1 MQRFSDETGLSVRVH
16 HFPPGTSKWNKIE
29 HRLFSYISKNWKGHP
44 LISRET
50 VVNLIANT
58 KTKEG
63 LEVFAVLDENEYQK
77 GRKISDEEIASLRIQ
92 GDDFHPEWN
101 YKISPRL

>member
-1 MQRFSDETGLSVRVH
+1 MAFMQQGH
-16 HFPPGTSKWNKIE
+16 KIE
-29 HRLFSYISKNWKGHP
+29 HRLFSYISKNWKGQP

-58 KTKEG
+58 KTDTG
-63 LEVFAVLDENEYQK
+63 LKVFAVLDENEYKK
-77 GRKISDEEIASLRIQ
+77 GRKISDDEIALLKIQ

-101 YKISPRL
+101 YTISPRT